1 MNIIF
6 LTIFSPEK
14 RKEGGGISKKFMVYF
29 LVETSPKNYSVRR
42 SAQDFV
48 WLRNILRKFYPGIF
62 VNFFNNNIY
71 FYRSHLLMQKNYL
84 KQIQTK
90 RLPRE

>member
-1 MNIIF
+1 MNNIY
-6 LTIFSPEK
+6 LTLFSPEK
-14 RKEGGGISKKFMVYF
+14 RKEGSGLSKKFIVYF

-62 VNFFNNNIY
+62 VNIIFNKIY
-71 FYRSHLLMQKNYL
+71 IFIDTTYQC
-84 KQIQTK
+84 K
-90 RLPRE
+90 RII